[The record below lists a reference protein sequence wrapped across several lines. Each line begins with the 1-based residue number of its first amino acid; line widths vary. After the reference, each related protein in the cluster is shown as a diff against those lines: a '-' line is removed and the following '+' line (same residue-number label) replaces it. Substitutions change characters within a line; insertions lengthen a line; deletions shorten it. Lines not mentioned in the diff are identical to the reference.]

1 MKPDSELEGITA
13 LLVDLDGVLYVGEEP
28 LPGVIDAV
36 AKLRAAGLGLRFV
49 TNTTARSRRATLEKL
64 VGLGIELEAE
74 ELITPAV
81 LARRRC
87 EESGYRHLGL
97 IMDAA
102 VKEDFA
108 GLEEVDEA
116 PDAVIMGDLG
126 SDFGFEI
133 LNAAFRMVFG
143 GAELIALQKNRFW
156 RTGDGLSLDA
166 GPFVAAIEY
175 ATGATA
181 EVVGKPSPAFFELVL
196 DSLGVGPEEAAMIG
210 DDIESD
216 IGGAIDSGLRALLV
230 RTGKYEERFVAD
242 SGITPTLM
250 LDSIADAPRA
260 LGIA

>member
-1 MKPDSELEGITA
+1 
-13 LLVDLDGVLYVGEEP
+13 LLVDLDGVLYVGEQP
-28 LPGVIDAV
+28 LPGAIDVV
-36 AKLRAAGLGLRFV
+36 AELRAAGLGLRFV

-64 VGLGIELEAE
+64 IGFGIELEEE

-87 EESGYRHLGL
+87 EERGHRRLGL

-143 GAELIALQKNRFW
+143 GADLIALQKNRFW
-156 RTGDGLSLDA
+156 RTADGLSLDA

-175 ATGATA
+175 ATGTTA
-181 EVVGKPSPAFFELVL
+181 EVVGKPSRAFFALVL
-196 DSLGVGPEEAAMIG
+196 DSLGAGPGEAAMIG
-210 DDIESD
+210 DDVESD
-216 IGGAIDSGLRALLV
+216 IGGALDSGLRAILV
-230 RTGKYEERFVAD
+230 RTGKYEERFVAE
-242 SGITPTLM
+242 SGIAPTAT

-260 LGIA
+260 LGLG